1 MKKLKNYVLFTL
13 FILSAFSAKAQF
25 QSIQLVSSIEYVTF
39 SSSID
44 HKQGVTNFVTPKL
57 SNRFGVDAQ
66 WGLTSKISLRTGLRF
81 STINQFRR
89 NIFWCGVGVTEAMQN
104 EGQIVEDKNIELP
117 LGIRYNFKTKNKFQ
131 NYLEPFG
138 SAVFDFNGNIFPEI
152 GLAYGLEYVVNQ
164 RIGIFAQPT
173 YRHTFNDKSFFEIKQ
188 ARNNYSLALGIR
200 LKRK

>member
-1 MKKLKNYVLFTL
+1 MKKLKNYVLSIL

-44 HKQGVTNFVTPKL
+44 HEQGVTNFVTPKL

-104 EGQIVEDKNIELP
+104 EGHIYRDRNIEVP

-173 YRHTFNDKSFFEIKQ
+173 YRHTFNDKSWWEKQ